1 MASDGVKLE
10 QYGVPKVSGMNAC
23 GSYGVKRE
31 V

>member
-1 MASDGVKLE
+1 MASDGVKLDE
-10 QYGVPKVSGMNAC
+10 SGVIEATGMNAC